1 MRILHTSDWHLGQNF
16 MGKSRAAE
24 HQAFLDWLLELI
36 KTEQIDAL
44 VIAGDIFD
52 TGTPPS
58 YAREIYNHF
67 VVQMQAT
74 GCQLVILGGNH
85 DSVATLHES
94 RTLLACL
101 NVTVV
106 GGARDKTDEQLVVLN
121 NRAGDPAAILMA
133 IPYLR
138 PRDLVSS
145 QAGETAEEKQ
155 QAMAQAIADHY
166 QALYLE
172 AVTLRDRLGSSLPI
186 VATGHLT
193 TVGSTSSES
202 VREIY
207 IGTLEAFPASAFPPV
222 DYLAL
227 GHLHKAQKVAGEE
240 HLRYSGSPIPLSFD
254 EIGNDKQVLLAE
266 FAEGE
271 LQEVK
276 PIAVPHSQPMAR
288 WSGNLAELEQQFSA
302 LDKAEDSEDTLWL
315 DIEVREDDYLSDLHN
330 RLQGLAETHGAEILR
345 LRRQRQRQRQA
356 LEQHASETLSELDI
370 DEVFERRLS
379 LEELS
384 DQQTEKALKQAF
396 NEVRAAMA
404 EEASE

>member
-1 MRILHTSDWHLGQNF
+1 MRLLHTSDWHLGQNF
-16 MGKSRAAE
+16 MGKSRANE
-24 HQAFLDWLLELI
+24 HQAFLDWLLVLI
-36 KTEQIDAL
+36 ESERIDAL

-67 VVQMQAT
+67 VVQIQAS

-101 NVTVV
+101 NVTVI
-106 GGARDKTDEQLVVLN
+106 GGAQPEIRDQLVVIHD
-121 NRAGDPAAILMA
+121 RSGEPAAVLAA

-145 QAGETAEEKQ
+145 QAGESPEAKQ
-155 QAMAQAIADHY
+155 QAMTQAIADHY
-166 QALYLE
+166 AALYTE
-172 AVTLRDRLGSSLPI
+172 AEALRDSFSSPLPI
-186 VATGHLT
+186 IATGHLT

-266 FAEGE
+266 FSEGA
-271 LQEVK
+271 LQSVT
-276 PIAVPHSQPMAR
+276 PVAVPHTQPMAR
-288 WSGNLAELEQQFSA
+288 WKGNLQQLEARFQELEPLSLRA
-302 LDKAEDSEDTLWL
+302 KPLWL
-315 DIEVREDDYLSDLHN
+315 DIEVQEDDYLSDLHN
-330 RLQGLAETHGAEILR
+330 RLQALAEEHGVEILR
-345 LRRQRQRQRQA
+345 LRRQRQRNRQG
-356 LEQHASETLSELDI
+356 LEQQSRETLSELNI

-379 LEELS
+379 AEALENDPAAAGLRNAFAEIRASLDEEL
-384 DQQTEKALKQAF
+384 
-396 NEVRAAMA
+396 NG
-404 EEASE
+404 